1 MSILYT
7 LVSRQ
12 YLISQIPIYITMFA
26 VYYFIADLF
35 TPNPRSHKIFRWLNL
50 EMIEHIA
57 IPVTFVFL
65 LFILGAFALVPII
78 IMLVYT
84 YGKILGN
91 AETWND
97 WKKVLTM
104 ALLFFVVFMIPELI
118 WILKF
123 GYDVYYLYPL
133 GVILT
138 ISTFIYLQFKFNL
151 MRRFI

>member
-1 MSILYT
+1 MSMLYA

-26 VYYFIADLF
+26 VYYFIADIL
-35 TPNPRSHKIFRWLNL
+35 TPNPRVNKIFRWLNL

-57 IPVTFVFL
+57 IPMVFVFL
-65 LFILGAFALVPII
+65 LFTIGVFALVPVI
-78 IMLVYT
+78 IMLVLT
-84 YGKILGN
+84 YGRLLGN

-97 WKKVLTM
+97 WKKVLIMT
-104 ALLFFVVFMIPELI
+104 LLFFAVFMIPELI

-133 GVILT
+133 SVIFIT
-138 ISTFIYLQFKFNL
+138 STFVYLQFKFNL